1 MLISKAS
8 FKLGDPS
15 SQHRTLTVLNVK
27 DFAVQ
32 ISLKRGGHGA
42 QSNRASAGPD
52 LKAWFD

>member
-8 FKLGDPS
+8 FKLGDPC
-15 SQHRTLTVLNVK
+15 SQHQTLTVLNVK

-42 QSNRASAGPD
+42 QSNRASASPD